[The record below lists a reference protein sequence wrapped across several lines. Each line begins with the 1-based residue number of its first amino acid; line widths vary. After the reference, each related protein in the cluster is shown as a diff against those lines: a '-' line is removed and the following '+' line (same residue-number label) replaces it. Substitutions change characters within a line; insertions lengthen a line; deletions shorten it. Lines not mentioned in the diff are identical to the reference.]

1 MRKTYQCLN
10 DTALKHITTQY
21 IHFAE
26 YCHTKQ
32 YLEQQKREKNLI
44 IFLSFKKILFYQ
56 ITISYMVILHSR
68 YAFGIRDL

>member
-1 MRKTYQCLN
+1 M
-10 DTALKHITTQY
+10 
-21 IHFAE
+21 
-26 YCHTKQ
+26 KQ